1 MPTPMSQPSP
11 KPSAKPSAKPSPKP
25 SAKPSSRTS
34 SRKPLVYGVGV
45 VVAAALFGYVSYR
58 ATAPDS
64 PGAGSSSVVADVTA
78 DPEEGVYPE
87 LAKLAR
93 REAGDKLALGRADAP
108 VVLIEYADFKC
119 GYCGKFAR
127 DTEPALVKK
136 YVDAGTLRIEWRN
149 FPIFGAES
157 EAAARASWA
166 AGQQNR
172 FWEFHRAA
180 YAEGAKEKGFGKDRL
195 KALAH
200 QAGVPDLDRFV
211 RDADGAAAAAAVGED
226 QEQGY
231 GIGATSTP
239 SFLINGRPIAGAQS
253 AETFIRAIEQAAD
266 RAKNLGNAGQ
276 DAKGS
281 AGSANTGSASP
292 EGATNGQGSQRSEG
306 SQGSQ
311 DSDGSDGSDDSEGS
325 AK

>member
-1 MPTPMSQPSP
+1 MPTSMP
-11 KPSAKPSAKPSPKP
+11 KPSPKP
-25 SAKPSSRTS
+25 SSPGKPSSRKPSPRTP
-34 SRKPLVYGVGV
+34 SRKPLIYGAGV

-64 PGAGSSSVVADVTA
+64 PASSSSSVADVTA
-78 DPEEGVYPE
+78 DPGEGVYPE

-93 REAGDKLALGRADAP
+93 RDGGDKLALGRADAP

-136 YVDAGTLRIEWRN
+136 YVDNGTLRIEWRN

-180 YAEGAKEKGFGKDRL
+180 YAAGAKEKGFGKDRL
-195 KALAH
+195 KALATE
-200 QAGVPDLDRFV
+200 AGVSDLDRFL
-211 RDADGAAAAAAVGED
+211 RDTDGAAAAAAVSKD

-239 SFLINGRPIAGAQS
+239 SFLINGRPIAGAQP
-253 AETFIRAIEQAAD
+253 AETFTQAIEQAAD

-276 DAKGS
+276 DSKD
-281 AGSANTGSASP
+281 SASP
-292 EGATNGQGSQRSEG
+292 EANSASPE
-306 SQGSQ
+306 S
-311 DSDGSDGSDDSEGS
+311 S